1 MLDRFGGNGSSDSWP
16 RLYCQQ
22 RKNSAL
28 YNICSELL
36 RLSSKQP
43 QAAPSNQTSSYGVRE
58 ISMMWERM
66 ALKL

>member
-1 MLDRFGGNGSSDSWP
+1 LAETVRAILGRVFIASKEKI
-16 RLYCQQ
+16 RQ
-22 RKNSAL
+22 L